1 MTDGNVVTIQSS
13 GKRQL
18 ESSSL
23 SEIKARI
30 NTLFSELASTMP
42 PVDVNIPTG
51 QNLTVAFLARLAEK
65 APGAATDEEKLA
77 FEKLCRKVD
86 VAKKVW
92 IAYDRGW
99 AKPTDKTPLPAS
111 TWPLLATA
119 FLYHATQ
126 LPTSDDNIR
135 GLILKLINSAFNA
148 VELGRKAGAGNMK
161 TVADLAEA
169 QLREI
174 LAT

>member
-1 MTDGNVVTIQSS
+1 
-13 GKRQL
+13 
-18 ESSSL
+18 
-23 SEIKARI
+23 
-30 NTLFSELASTMP
+30 MP
-42 PVDVNIPTG
+42 PVDANIPTG

-92 IAYDRGW
+92 MAYDRGW

-126 LPTSDDNIR
+126 LPSPDDNIR
-135 GLILKLINSAFNA
+135 GRILKLINSAFNT

-161 TVADLAEA
+161 TVAHQHLRIQSPRVPRCEENCCFLPQNLIVSRTEDFNLA
-169 QLREI
+169 
-174 LAT
+174 